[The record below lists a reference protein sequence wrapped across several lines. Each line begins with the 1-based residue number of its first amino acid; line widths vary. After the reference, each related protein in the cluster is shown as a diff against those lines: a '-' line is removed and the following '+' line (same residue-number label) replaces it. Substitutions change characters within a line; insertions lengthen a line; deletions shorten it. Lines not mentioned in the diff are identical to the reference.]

1 MKRIAIPGCVRRRF
15 IANSR
20 PLGLAPGQL
29 AVVETFINGDVGR
42 DLAEDQAGGEG
53 WLTQAYPLANLG
65 FRNGSVPLRVVNGGV
80 LTGSAV
86 DDAQLGLDCSCQSF
100 NVLEE
105 MTEREV
111 LAFVQPGFEKRSY
124 SNTFAS
130 FFKPIFKE
138 KFTTALRGEARYV
151 QRLSRGFLKQDQPL
165 DPSIPLRLESKER
178 GILDSLK
185 FSPFV
190 AEKPGPGEVLIRVD
204 AAGMN
209 FRDVLKALALVPEA
223 SNSSGV
229 RAGITALL
237 EHWEHQTEY
246 KLKMFGIGTDFR
258 KLKYPFVWYDILH
271 VADVLSRYP
280 QARADPRFAEIV
292 GEITS
297 QADEQGRYRAGSM
310 YRAWQDSSFADK
322 QQPSPWLTLLVLR
335 IQRRLGAVS
344 ANEP

>member
-1 MKRIAIPGCVRRRF
+1 VIAAQVGNWILGSDEPWTRYRGLLDIAGAVPSDAAAVAAREDMRAHPLVAELLARAGTWPGYPLKRHNDAAHPLHAITTLADFGFDKADARIAGVAESVMAHFDGDGFETLVWLPRF
-15 IANSR
+15 
-20 PLGLAPGQL
+20 
-29 AVVETFINGDVGR
+29 
-42 DLAEDQAGGEG
+42 
-53 WLTQAYPLANLG
+53 LTKE
-65 FRNGSVPLRVVNGGV
+65 
-80 LTGSAV
+80 
-86 DDAQLGLDCSCQSF
+86 DDAERWTWMMCDAPSLLYALLAFGYQSHAD
-100 NVLEE
+100 VA
-105 MTEREV
+105 RAVEV
-111 LAFVQPGFEKRSY
+111 LLDRAELNGWRCS
-124 SNTFAS
+124 AAA
-130 FFKPIFKE
+130 
-138 KFTTALRGEARYV
+138 ALPRFG
-151 QRLSRGFLKQDQPL
+151 
-165 DPSIPLRLESKER
+165 
-178 GILDSLK
+178 
-185 FSPFV
+185 
-190 AEKPGPGEVLIRVD
+190 GPGRKFDTCPI
-204 AAGMN
+204 ATTY
-209 FRDVLKALALVPEA
+209 VLKALALVPEA

-310 YRAWQDSSFADK
+310 YRAWQDWSFADK

-335 IQRRLGAVS
+335 IQRRLGAVL